1 MKEQK
6 RFTVSMPIA
15 VHSWLKQRAS
25 VSSRS
30 MSGEVLEVVKKEKE
44 KEVKGKDK

>member
-15 VHSWLKQRAS
+15 VHSWLKQRAN

-30 MSGEVLEVVKKEKE
+30 MSSEVLEIVKKEKG
-44 KEVKGKDK
+44 KGVKDKDK